1 MTESDDGWATVETV
15 VDDGVD
21 NNIDG
26 VSGQGPSGIDENGVL
41 EKSRWHV
48 KLYTFEQFLN
58 NSLIFLTFLQF
69 FSSSVVSIHGFFS
82 LLRLVCTIWYRS
94 FGFPLRAQVQQHLK
108 L

>member
-41 EKSRWHV
+41 EKSR
-48 KLYTFEQFLN
+48 
-58 NSLIFLTFLQF
+58 
-69 FSSSVVSIHGFFS
+69 
-82 LLRLVCTIWYRS
+82 
-94 FGFPLRAQVQQHLK
+94 
-108 L
+108 